1 MSWILILFL
10 HINHLRYL
18 FFAFFWDL
26 REWGLSRRRNGKRN
40 VVQEIIQGKG
50 RGECHITETEENDYF
65 FWDSPPPQQYI
76 HMQVRSCFQLA
87 PIKETHCQKSSIFY
101 RFCPQNFF
109 FWKRS
114 EVAYVAWSFIFTFI
128 YSIATSNM
136 PKSHI
141 RWRGEQIQFIE
152 TSYCSDNFH
161 KISNFCRL
169 LGKTFMKEILVVFQT
184 YSCLL

>member
-109 FWKRS
+109 LLE
-114 EVAYVAWSFIFTFI
+114 EVGGGLRGLEFYIHLYLFYCHFKYAQVSHPVTRRADPIYRDFILF
-128 YSIATSNM
+128 
-136 PKSHI
+136 
-141 RWRGEQIQFIE
+141 R
-152 TSYCSDNFH
+152 
-161 KISNFCRL
+161 
-169 LGKTFMKEILVVFQT
+169 
-184 YSCLL
+184 

>member
-1 MSWILILFL
+1 MGTFQRKKWEKKCGARDNPGQGERRMSYYRDRGEWLLFL
-10 HINHLRYL
+10 GQPAAPTIHPYASEIM
-18 FFAFFWDL
+18 
-26 REWGLSRRRNGKRN
+26 LSACPYQRNTLPK
-40 VVQEIIQGKG
+40 K
-50 RGECHITETEENDYF
+50 
-65 FWDSPPPQQYI
+65 
-76 HMQVRSCFQLA
+76 
-87 PIKETHCQKSSIFY
+87 SIFTVFFP
-101 RFCPQNFF
+101 RIFF

>member
-40 VVQEIIQGKG
+40 VVEEMIQGKGREMGNGKWEEKMGNVVQEIIQGKG

-65 FWDSPPPQQYI
+65 SWDSPPPQQYI

-109 FWKRS
+109 LMTGF
-114 EVAYVAWSFIFTFI
+114 YFLFTYLRI
-128 YSIATSNM
+128 MLLCTL
-136 PKSHI
+136 
-141 RWRGEQIQFIE
+141 
-152 TSYCSDNFH
+152 
-161 KISNFCRL
+161 RL
-169 LGKTFMKEILVVFQT
+169 LKYKVSP
-184 YSCLL
+184 YAPS

>member
-1 MSWILILFL
+1 MMSFQYIRTTNYNFVSLRNFLGGKWLFSRWHGERKVVQDEGERRMSYYRDRGEWLLFL
-10 HINHLRYL
+10 GQPAAPTIHPYASEIM
-18 FFAFFWDL
+18 
-26 REWGLSRRRNGKRN
+26 LSACPYQRNTLPKKFN
-40 VVQEIIQGKG
+40 
-50 RGECHITETEENDYF
+50 
-65 FWDSPPPQQYI
+65 
-76 HMQVRSCFQLA
+76 
-87 PIKETHCQKSSIFY
+87 FY
-101 RFCPQNFF
+101 RFFPQIFF

-169 LGKTFMKEILVVFQT
+169 LGETFMKEILVVFQT